1 MPTFEQ
7 IQLERGSVVSTFAVS
22 TAHAS
27 SISALANTFRA
38 DSAEI
43 LSAIELHAAF
53 IQHCIECGSLEAAL
67 AVFDAFSQT
76 YGTTTSDIHVIVQ
89 AQGLDEYAARRVLK
103 GYFSAWS
110 IVNRNGN
117 LPSTRSAAPIP
128 ALFAAESTRL
138 MAMFGG
144 QLGVGSYL
152 DEAAWLLD
160 VYRPLL
166 LGFVSHMSAFLH
178 RESLDKRILRMYP
191 QGFDVLHWLTTPD
204 AIPSETYLLSSPICM
219 PLFGLIQLMHV
230 MVLYKTLGISPG
242 ELARHFNVA
251 VGHSLGIGIAAAFS
265 TLTDE
270 QSFYDVGEKI
280 LGIQLLVG
288 AFPQLQYPIHRQ
300 AISGTRDASQD
311 VGGEPRPM
319 LSVQGVTR
327 PVLERLIAKFN
338 SRCSSPDEYVYLAV
352 TNSYDR
358 FLVASQ
364 AKSAVELAEFLC
376 AESADPDEDQSRIPF
391 PLRKPVIT
399 VQYTTISV
407 PYHCVLLESAA
418 NMAHAVAVEKEWVL
432 HSGDMQIAVR
442 AGDDGHD
449 IRTETDLTRYLIDSI
464 CVLPVDWPQA
474 TQFPGATHI
483 VDFGPGGL
491 SGFGM
496 IAYKN
501 IEGMGVPVTCTGVLV
516 SHSSKSYL
524 GSKADLHKP
533 NLADI
538 TTVPNWL
545 AEFGPKLVRTAHND
559 QLHID
564 TPMSRI
570 LGAPTV
576 MVGAMMPTT
585 VNEHFIAAV
594 NEAGYHTELAGGG
607 IILETDLERRI
618 DNLVKL
624 VKPGQGVTLNCIY
637 IDQRQWSF
645 QFPALLRMR
654 AKGVPIAGLCIGGG
668 VPSLESAASIIDSLR
683 SAGIRHIAFKPNAAG
698 AIRDVVN
705 IAKAHADFPVVL
717 QWTGGR
723 SGGHHSFEDFHQPI
737 LETYAAVRT
746 CRNIALIAGS
756 GFGDAEGSL
765 PYITGDWSVAFGR
778 APMPFDGILLGS
790 RVMVAKEA
798 GTSLAVKEL
807 IVAAPG
813 LSDAEWHK
821 SLDSI
826 EGGVTTIVS
835 EYGERNHS
843 LVTRGTVL
851 VKELRNTIL
860 SQPPEKHAELLLAR
874 KDEIIARLNSDY
886 LRPWFGRKSDGRVV
900 DLEEMTYAEVINR
913 LVELMHVKHQQ
924 RWVHESYRRLAYEF
938 IARVER
944 RLGTDLPEM
953 TIMPDLQDVSPLE
966 LVQSFTERYSTAE
979 SQLLHSEDVQFF
991 IAICK
996 RSGQKPVPFI
1006 AVLDVDFG
1014 RLLMKD
1020 SFWQSEDLDVV
1031 PDQDPQRI
1039 AIQQGVVSTRFS
1051 TTVNEPVK
1059 DILGAIYHGHIAVL
1073 LSRDYN
1079 GDAASVP
1086 VVEYIGAQLQ
1096 ATALPADIV
1105 VQTTDTVRTYQL
1117 PDTQDQLPDLD
1128 SWLNALAGPTN
1139 SWLRALLTAPT
1150 IVEGSSYVDNY
1161 VRRVLRPRPS
1171 KVVTVREDDR
1181 QPQVLAITNVHGQV
1195 DLSIERLSES
1205 IELKIFQPTPTGLA
1219 TLHYRF
1225 VYQPAQHLT
1234 PIHLVVEGHGNHTRQ
1249 LYRETWIDNSDAPSA
1264 FEDHVDPDALLLGS
1278 GFKITED
1285 HVYSMCQVVGNSSQH
1300 YLQETDLGLRVPMEF
1315 FYYSATP
1322 AIMRILAS
1330 TVFGD
1335 GQLGIVHLYNKIEL
1349 VDGTTPL
1356 MVGDTISSS
1365 LRIDGIT
1372 NTASGKRFKVLG
1384 NLSRRGQVVAHIE
1397 TAFISRNIPVCVEE
1411 TFELTNGQRFT
1422 IQLATANDV
1431 TALMAKEWFL
1441 SCDKASVHL
1450 VPGSQVE
1457 FCLDSMYHF
1466 KSDDVYSSI
1475 STTGR
1480 ASILVT
1486 TGRPVHIANVHF
1498 ECGTSVKD
1506 QVIEYL
1512 RRHEVPSTTPLSDG
1526 DGYSLVSPSNQEL
1539 LQVMVPDSN
1548 WEYAKVSADGNAIH
1562 TNPYIADVAGLPGT
1576 ITHGL
1581 WTSASTRA
1589 LVECYAANDEPERIR
1604 MYRTNFVGMVLPK
1617 DQLRTE
1623 LLHVGM
1629 KGGRMLVKG
1638 ITSKVGGGPV
1648 LECTAEIEQP
1658 ATAYVFTG
1666 QGSQEV
1672 SMGMELYKESVAA
1685 RSIWNRAD
1693 RHMLAKYGVSL
1704 LDIVRTNP
1712 KELTVHFCS
1721 RTGEELQHSYMSL
1734 VRSGSNGSGGK
1745 GEVVPMFPEITLD
1758 SSSYTHRSP
1767 TGLLNATQFTQVAL
1781 VTFAMAAVADMRA
1794 NSLVQKDAV
1803 FAGHSLGE
1811 YAALA
1816 SINSLFTLEDALDIC
1831 FYRGLLMQSAV
1842 ERDIQGRSQYGMVA
1856 VDPSRSGHGVDDSVL
1871 ATVIEVIGEHSQG
1884 LLEVVNYNV
1893 RGSQY
1898 VVAGTL
1904 HQLAVLRLVLDTVA
1918 KQSAPNDGDWQAHIA
1933 LIASNVLVEPVDSQP
1948 VRGRA
1953 TIPLPGIDVPFH
1965 SSQLLPGV
1973 NEFRAVLQDKI
1984 RPENIDYSALHL
1996 RYIPNLT
2003 AVPFEVSQQYFS
2015 LVHSI
2020 TGSPVAAG
2028 ILDDWSESA
2037 MDNDDD
2043 IAKLAATLLVELL
2056 AYQFASPVQWIDTQ
2070 DVLLSRLGVSRLVEI
2085 GVSPVLSGMS
2095 TKTLKSSPRSG
2106 KRVDVLHVER
2116 DRDAIYYIQ
2125 QVQEVTEP
2133 AISQPAPSESSVQP
2147 ELSTPPATT
2156 VVVEPATPIV
2166 QSSGTAA
2173 PLVDVPLQALDV
2185 VHAIVAHTTK
2195 RSLADVPPQK
2205 SIKSLMG
2212 GKSTLQ
2218 NEIVGDLHK
2227 EFGSKVP
2234 DKAEDLSLQDLAA
2247 AIGTFGGN
2255 LGKHTQSHLA
2265 RLFSNKM
2272 PGGISLSSSRS
2283 TLQSTYGLGPHRQDA
2298 LLLVAL
2304 TMEPSG
2310 RLSGEAEA
2318 KAWLDSVA
2326 QAYAAKAGISYAAAA
2341 TSAGSSS
2348 GQAGGPVISSAEME
2362 KMQQRQHEHIRQQIQ
2377 VLARYAGIDP
2387 REGARLAEDE
2397 QARAAQLQTKL
2408 DSISAELGDELIDGV
2423 RPLFDAHKARHFDS
2437 SWNWARQEAYEL
2449 IQQAIANCTAGPTR
2463 IFARVDEAA
2472 LQRLKNRSSP
2482 GLLQMIA
2489 GSLSILQAAKDESLE
2504 PAIQLVSQLHDACT
2518 QSLAQPPV
2526 YRELSAP
2533 TGPQVDIG
2541 PDGTVM
2547 YSEVLRSDEPSFAAF
2562 VEHMRQ
2568 PTAQGMPPHIHL
2580 KKRYESDNMSHS
2592 AELSTV
2598 YYESLSEICGSGLS
2612 FAGKTALVTGCG
2624 RGSIGADIVLR
2635 LLSGGAKVI
2644 VTTSSYSYK
2653 TSLFFGDMYRT
2664 HGARGSELVVV
2675 PFNQAS
2681 TGDVKQLVDYIY
2693 SKTGSAKGLGW
2704 DLDYVIPF
2712 AAVSDIGSFATNLG
2726 SRSELAQRVQL
2737 TNVLRLLGTIKDTKE
2752 QLGYNTRASLVV
2764 LPLSP
2769 NHGDFG
2775 GDGLYSECKLG
2786 LESTSNRWESESWQ
2800 DYLSIAGAIIG
2811 WTRGTSLMAANDWC
2825 AKEFET
2831 RGVRTFTASEMS
2843 FMILGLLRQ
2852 PVRRLAQREPIW
2864 ADLSSGMTR
2873 FKHMSTVNSNARQ
2886 AILQKSSAM
2895 QHVARE
2901 AARDYAAMILRSH
2914 SKPDTTVDEGPL
2926 AKHKHHFPAP
2936 CQYEQL
2942 EHLRHLQ
2949 GMMNLDKVIVITGY
2963 GEVGPHGNAETRW
2976 EMEAYGEFS
2985 LEGCI
2990 ELAWIMGLIKHF
3002 NGTLKATGATY
3013 VGWVDA
3019 KTEEPVRDIDVKP
3032 RYEEFILAHTGIRMI
3047 EPELTGGYDPN
3058 KRSIMREIQIEHDME
3073 PFEASAE
3080 EAQAFKSTN
3089 GSKVDI
3095 WESTSGGSWLVRFLK
3110 GALIRVPMALRGN
3123 RLVAGLV
3130 PTGWDPKRFGIPD
3143 DIAEQVDPVTCYV
3156 LVATVEALVRSGIT
3170 DPYELYKYFHVSE
3183 VGSSIGSTIGG
3194 GHSLQQ
3200 VFGNRRLDMNVRNDV
3215 VQETFIS
3222 TVQAWVNMLLMSS
3235 SGPVKPVVGAC
3246 ATAALS
3252 IDVAIETIQSGKA
3265 RVMIAG
3271 GVEDLFHESSFE
3283 FGNMGAT
3290 SNSVEEFARGRTPLE
3305 MSRPCTST
3313 RCGFVEGQG
3322 AGIVTLMSATAAIE
3336 FGAPIYGVVAMSGTA
3351 TDKQGRSVPAPGKGV
3366 LTSAREIKT
3375 GTPPRLLDLKYR
3387 RRQMEL
3393 HMAAVDELRVEEL
3406 SALAGTVDPLDD
3418 KSSTTYAS
3426 LVDQVEA
3433 QYQRQRRSLQDM
3445 WSNEFWKNNPA
3456 ISPLRGC
3463 LAVWGLTADDIG
3475 LASLH
3480 GTSTM
3485 ANDKNESEVLDTQ
3498 LGKIGRTLGHV
3509 VPAVCQK
3516 WLTGH
3521 SKGAA
3526 ACYMLNGVIQS
3537 LRTGLIPGNRNADNI
3552 DQDLQRFKYV
3562 VYPSKSVQTS
3572 GIKAGLLKSFG
3583 FGQVGGELLI
3593 LHSDYLLATLTQE
3606 QLAEYNAKLQQ
3617 RDAKSE
3623 RYWQDTLVGNHP
3635 FIQVKSQSPFTAEQE
3650 KIVFLDPL
3658 ARAKYDSKSGE
3669 YRF

>member
-270 QSFYDVGEKI
+270 QSFYDIGEKI

-300 AISGTRDASQD
+300 AISATRDASQD

-474 TQFPGATHI
+474 TQFPDATHI

-538 TTVPNWL
+538 TTVPNWV

-705 IAKAHADFPVVL
+705 IAKAHADFPVML

-765 PYITGDWSVAFGR
+765 PYLTGDWSVAFGR

-860 SQPPEKHAELLLAR
+860 SQPREKHAELLLAR

-886 LRPWFGRKSDGRVV
+886 LRPWFGRKFDGRVV

-1051 TTVNEPVK
+1051 TTANEPVK

-1073 LSRDYN
+1073 LSRDHN

-1139 SWLRALLTAPT
+1139 SWLRALLTAPA
-1150 IVEGSSYVDNY
+1150 IVEGSSYADNY
-1161 VRRVLRPRPS
+1161 VRRALRPRPS

-1181 QPQVLAITNVHGQV
+1181 QPQALAITNVHGQV
-1195 DLSIERLSES
+1195 DLLIERLSES

-1219 TLHYRF
+1219 TLQYRF

-1234 PIHLVVEGHGNHTRQ
+1234 PIHLVVEGHGNHTQQ

-1356 MVGDTISSS
+1356 MVGDTVSSS

-1411 TFELTNGQRFT
+1411 TFERTNGQRFT

-1441 SCDKASVHL
+1441 SCDKASVRL

-1629 KGGRMLVKG
+1629 KGGRMLIKG

-1672 SMGMELYKESVAA
+1672 GMGMELYKESVAA

-2106 KRVDVLHVER
+2106 KRVDVLHIER

-2362 KMQQRQHEHIRQQIQ
+2362 KMQQKQHEHIRQQIQ

-2449 IQQAIANCTAGPTR
+2449 TQQAIANCTAGPTR

-2489 GSLSILQAAKDESLE
+2489 GSLSILQAAKDASLE

-2786 LESTSNRWESESWQ
+2786 LESTFNRWESESWQ

-2936 CQYEQL
+2936 RQYEQL

-2949 GMMNLDKVIVITGY
+2949 GMINLDKVIVITGY

-3002 NGTLKATGATY
+3002 NGTLKATSATY

-3375 GTPPRLLDLKYR
+3375 GTPPRLLDLNYR

-3475 LASLH
+3475 LASFH

-3552 DQDLQRFKYV
+3552 DQDLQRFEYV

-3593 LHSDYLLATLTQE
+3593 LHSDYLFATLTQE

-3635 FIQVKSQSPFTAEQE
+3635 FIQVKSQPPFTAEQE

>member
-1 MPTFEQ
+1 MPSFEQ
-7 IQLERGSVVSTFAVS
+7 IQLERGSVSSTFAVA
-22 TAHAS
+22 TAHATL
-27 SISALANTFRA
+27 ISNLASTFRA
-38 DSAEI
+38 DSAES

-53 IQHCIECGSLEAAL
+53 IQHCVECGSSEAAL
-67 AVFDAFSQT
+67 AAFDAFCLT
-76 YGTTTSDIHVIVQ
+76 YGTATSDIHVVVQ
-89 AQGLDEYAARRVLK
+89 AQGLDEHAARRVLK
-103 GYFSAWS
+103 GYFSAWPVLGRHRDS
-110 IVNRNGN
+110 
-117 LPSTRSAAPIP
+117 LPTRPAAPMP
-128 ALFAAESTRL
+128 ALFIPGSASL

-144 QLGVGSYL
+144 QLGAENYL
-152 DEAAWLLD
+152 DEAEWLLD

-178 RESLDKRILRMYP
+178 RESQDKRISRMYP
-191 QGFDVLHWLTTPD
+191 QGFDVLRWLTTPG
-204 AIPSETYLLSSPICM
+204 AAPSEAYLQSSPICM
-219 PLFGLIQLMHV
+219 PLYGLIQLMHV
-230 MVLYKTLGISPG
+230 IVLYKTLGISPG
-242 ELARHFNVA
+242 DLARHFKVA

-265 TLTDE
+265 TLSDE
-270 QSFYDVGEKI
+270 QSFYGTGERI

-288 AFPQLQYPIHRQ
+288 ALPQLHYPIHRL
-300 AISGTRDASQD
+300 ALSATDDALQD
-311 VGGEPRPM
+311 MSGEPRPM
-319 LSVQGVTR
+319 LSVHGVAK
-327 PVLERLIAKFN
+327 PALEQLLAKFN
-338 SRCSSPDEYVYLAV
+338 SRWSSPDDHAYLAV

-364 AKSAVELAEFLC
+364 AKSAVELAEFLRS
-376 AESADPDEDQSRIPF
+376 ESADADEDQSRIPF
-391 PLRKPVIT
+391 PKRKPVIAA
-399 VQYTTISV
+399 QYTTISV
-407 PYHCVLLESAA
+407 PYHSILLERAA
-418 NMAHAVAVEKEWVL
+418 GETHTVAVEKGWVIR
-432 HSGDMQIAVR
+432 SEDMQIAVR

-449 IRTETDLTRYLIDSI
+449 IRLEADLTRYLVDSI
-464 CVLPVDWPQA
+464 CVLPVNWPQA
-474 TQFPGATHI
+474 TQYPGITHI

-491 SGFGM
+491 SGFGS
-496 IAYKN
+496 IAYRS
-501 IEGMGVPVTCTGVLV
+501 IEGMGVSIACTGVLV
-516 SHSSKSYL
+516 SHGSKPYL
-524 GSKADLHKP
+524 GSKADLYKA

-538 TTVPNWL
+538 TAAPNWK
-545 AEFGPKLVRTAHND
+545 AEFGPRLVRAAHNGEL
-559 QLHID
+559 QID
-564 TPMSRI
+564 TPMSRV

-576 MVGAMMPTT
+576 MVAAMMPTT
-585 VNEHFIAAV
+585 VNEHFIVAV
-594 NEAGYHTELAGGG
+594 NNAGYHTELAGGG
-607 IILETDLERRI
+607 IITEPDLERRI
-618 DNLVKL
+618 NSLVKL
-624 VKPGQGVTLNCIY
+624 SQPGQGITLNCIY

-654 AKGVPIAGLCIGGG
+654 SQGVPIAGLCIGGG
-668 VPSLESAASIIDSLR
+668 VPSLDSATAIINSLR
-683 SAGIRHIAFKPNAAG
+683 SAGIRHVSFKPNAAS

-705 IAKAHADFPVVL
+705 IAKAHADFPIVL

-723 SGGHHSFEDFHQPI
+723 AGGHHSFEDFHQPI

-746 CRNIALIAGS
+746 CPNIALVAGS
-756 GFGDAEGSL
+756 GFGDADGSL

-778 APMPFDGILLGS
+778 APMPFDGILLGT
-790 RVMVAKEA
+790 RVMAAKEA
-798 GTSLAVKEL
+798 GTAQAAKEL

-813 LSDAEWHK
+813 LSDSEWYK
-821 SLDSI
+821 SLDGI

-843 LVTRGTVL
+843 LVTRATVL

-860 SQPPEKHAELLLAR
+860 SQPREKHAALLLAR

-886 LRPWFGRKSDGRVV
+886 LRPWFGRKAYGRVV
-900 DLEEMTYAEVINR
+900 DLEEMTYAEVIGR
-913 LVELMHVKHQQ
+913 LVELTYVKHQK
-924 RWVHESYRRLAYEF
+924 RWVHESYRRLVFEF
-938 IARVER
+938 VARAER

-953 TIMPDLQDVSPLE
+953 SIMPDLQGVPPLE
-966 LVQSFTERYSTAE
+966 LVQSFTERYADAN
-979 SQLLHSEDVQFF
+979 SQLLHSEDVQYFV
-991 IAICK
+991 AICK

-1006 AVLDVDFG
+1006 AVLDADFG
-1014 RLLMKD
+1014 RMLMKD

-1059 DILGAIYHGHIAVL
+1059 DILDGVYHGHIAAL
-1073 LSRDYN
+1073 LSRNYG
-1079 GDAASVP
+1079 GDTASVP
-1086 VVEYIGAQLQ
+1086 VASHVSTQLQ
-1096 ATALPADIV
+1096 AMTLPTGVLANI
-1105 VQTTDTVRTYQL
+1105 TDTLRTYEL
-1117 PDTQDQLPDLD
+1117 PDAQDQLPSLD
-1128 SWLNALAGPTN
+1128 SWLDALAGPTG
-1139 SWLRALLTAPT
+1139 SWLRALLTTPV
-1150 IVEGSSYVDNY
+1150 IVEGSNY
-1161 VRRVLRPRPS
+1161 VNNYIQRALRPRPS
-1171 KVVTVREDDR
+1171 QRVTVQLDSR
-1181 QPQVLAITNVHGQV
+1181 QPQSLAITDSHGNV
-1195 DLSIERLSES
+1195 DLTIEHLDGI
-1205 IELKIFQPTPTGLA
+1205 IELNIFQPTPAGFA
-1219 TLHYRF
+1219 TLQYRF
-1225 VYQPAQHLT
+1225 VYHPAQQLT
-1234 PIHLVVEGHGNHTRQ
+1234 PIHMVVEGHGDRTRQ
-1249 LYRETWIDNSDAPSA
+1249 LYRETWVDSSDVPSE

-1278 GFKITED
+1278 GFVITED
-1285 HVYSMCQVVGNSSQH
+1285 HVHAMCQVVGNRSQH
-1300 YLQETDLGLRVPMEF
+1300 YLRATDSGLHVPMEF
-1315 FYYSATP
+1315 LYYSATP

-1335 GQLGIVHLYNKIEL
+1335 GQLGIVHLYNRIEL
-1349 VDGTTPL
+1349 VDSTAPL
-1356 MVGDTISSS
+1356 MVGDIVSSR

-1372 NTASGKRFKVLG
+1372 NTVSGKRFKVLG
-1384 NLSRRGQVVAHIE
+1384 ELSRSGHIIAHIE
-1397 TAFISRNIPVCVEE
+1397 TAFISRNIPVRIED
-1411 TFELTNGQRFT
+1411 TFERTSGQLFT

-1431 TALMAKEWFL
+1431 TALLAKEWFL
-1441 SCDKASVHL
+1441 PCDNTSAHL
-1450 VPGSQVE
+1450 APGSQVE
-1457 FCLDSMYHF
+1457 FCLDSAYHF
-1466 KSDDVYSSI
+1466 KSDDVYSRI
-1475 STTGR
+1475 VTTGR
-1480 ASILVT
+1480 ASILKPAV
-1486 TGRPVHIANVHF
+1486 RPVHIANVHF
-1498 ECGTSVKD
+1498 ECGTSAKD
-1506 QVIEYL
+1506 PVIEYL

-1526 DGYSLVSPSNQEL
+1526 DGYSLVSSRNQDL
-1539 LQVMVPDSN
+1539 LLVTVPDSN

-1604 MYRTNFVGMVLPK
+1604 MYRTSFVGMVLPQDK
-1617 DQLRTE
+1617 LRTE

-1629 KGGRMLVKG
+1629 KDGRMVVKG
-1638 ITSKVGGGPV
+1638 ITSKVDGGPV
-1648 LECTAEIEQP
+1648 LECTAEIDQP

-1672 SMGMELYKESVAA
+1672 GMGMELYKQSVAA
-1685 RSIWNRAD
+1685 RGIWNRAD
-1693 RHMLAKYGVSL
+1693 KFMVAKYGVSL

-1712 KELTVHFCS
+1712 KEHTVHFGS
-1721 RTGEELQHSYMSL
+1721 KTGEELQRNYMSL
-1734 VRSGSNGSGGK
+1734 TKSCSGDK
-1745 GEVVPMFPEITLD
+1745 GEAVPLFPEITLD

-1767 TGLLNATQFTQVAL
+1767 TGLLNSTQFTQVIL

-1794 NSLVQKDAV
+1794 NSLIQKDAV

-1816 SINSLFTLEDALDIC
+1816 SISGMFTLEDVLDIC

-1842 ERDIQGRSQYGMVA
+1842 ERDAQGRSQYGMVA
-1856 VDPSRSGHGVDDSVL
+1856 VDPSRLGHGMDDGVL
-1871 ATVIEVIGEHSQG
+1871 ATAIEAICEHSQE

-1904 HQLAVLRLVLDTVA
+1904 HQLAVLRHILGA
-1918 KQSAPNDGDWQAHIA
+1918 IAGQGAPTDGDWHSHISR
-1933 LIASNVLVEPVDSQP
+1933 ICGDVLAVPVDSKP

-1973 NEFRAVLQDKI
+1973 DEFRTLLQDKI
-1984 RPENIDYSALHL
+1984 RPENIDYSALRL
-1996 RYIPNLT
+1996 RYVPNLT
-2003 AVPFEVSQQYFS
+2003 AVPFEVSRAYFS
-2015 LVHSI
+2015 LVYCI
-2020 TGSPVAAG
+2020 TESPVVASVLGSWTNTA
-2028 ILDDWSESA
+2028 LN
-2037 MDNDDD
+2037 NDDD
-2043 IAKLAATLLVELL
+2043 VARLAAILLVELL

-2070 DVLLSRLGVSRLVEI
+2070 EVLLNRLGVSRLVEV
-2085 GVSPVLSGMS
+2085 GASPILSGMS
-2095 TKTLKSSPRSG
+2095 AKTLKNLPRTR

-2116 DRDAIYYIQ
+2116 DRDALYFIQ
-2125 QVQEVTEP
+2125 QNLEVAESEV
-2133 AISQPAPSESSVQP
+2133 SQPVPSAQP
-2147 ELSTPPATT
+2147 AQAEQPTPPAAAAA
-2156 VVVEPATPIV
+2156 VEPIAPAA
-2166 QSSGTAA
+2166 QSPASAA
-2173 PLVDVPLQALDV
+2173 PLVDVPLQTLDV

-2234 DKAEDLSLQDLAA
+2234 DKAEDLSLHDLAA
-2247 AIGTFGGN
+2247 AIGTFGGS

-2272 PGGISLSSSRS
+2272 PGGVSLSSSRS
-2283 TLQSTYGLGPHRQDA
+2283 TLQSVYGLGLHRQDA

-2304 TMEPSG
+2304 TMEPSS
-2310 RLSGEAEA
+2310 RLSGDAEA

-2326 QAYAAKAGISYAAAA
+2326 QAYAAKASISYAAA
-2341 TSAGSSS
+2341 TTNAGSSG
-2348 GQAGGPVISSAEME
+2348 GQAGAPVISSAEMG
-2362 KMQQRQHEHIRQQIQ
+2362 KMQQKQHEHIRQQIQ

-2397 QARAAQLQTKL
+2397 QAKAAEMQAKL
-2408 DSISAELGDELIDGV
+2408 DSILAELGDELIDGV
-2423 RPLFDAHKARHFDS
+2423 QPRFDANKARHFDS

-2449 IQQAIANCTAGPTR
+2449 IQQAIVRCTAGHTTMS
-2463 IFARVDEAA
+2463 AGVDEAA
-2472 LQRLKNRSSP
+2472 LQRLKNRSSQ
-2482 GLLQMIA
+2482 GLLQMLA
-2489 GSLSILQAAKDESLE
+2489 GSLSILQAANDKSLG
-2504 PAIQLVSQLHDACT
+2504 PAIQVVSQLHDACS
-2518 QSLAQPPV
+2518 QSLAQTPV

-2547 YSEVLRSDEPSFAAF
+2547 YAEVLRSDEPSFAAF

-2568 PTAQGMPPHIHL
+2568 PTAPGMPPHIHL
-2580 KKRYESDNMSHS
+2580 KKRYESDKMSHS
-2592 AELSTV
+2592 AELSAM
-2598 YYESLSEICGSGLS
+2598 YYEGLNEICGSGLS

-2624 RGSIGADIVLR
+2624 RGSIGADIVSR

-2664 HGARGSELVVV
+2664 HGAGDSELIVV

-2681 TGDVKQLVDYIY
+2681 TSDIKQLVDYIY
-2693 SKTGSAKGLGW
+2693 SKSGSTKGLGW

-2712 AAVSDIGSFATNLG
+2712 AAVSDIGSFATNLS

-2737 TNVLRLLGTIKDTKE
+2737 TNVLRLLGTIKDVKE
-2752 QLGYNTRASLVV
+2752 QFGFNTRASLVV

-2786 LESTSNRWESESWQ
+2786 LESAFNRWESESWQ
-2800 DYLSIAGAIIG
+2800 DYLSITGAIIG

-2825 AKEFET
+2825 AGEFES
-2831 RGVRTFTASEMS
+2831 RGVRTFTAGEMA

-2852 PVRRLAQREPIW
+2852 SVRRHALHEPIW

-2873 FKHMSTVNSNARQ
+2873 FKHLSTVNSNARQ
-2886 AILQKSSAM
+2886 AIMQKSSAM

-2914 SKPDTTVDEGPL
+2914 SKPNTTVDEGPL

-2936 CQYEQL
+2936 RQYEQL

-2963 GEVGPHGNAETRW
+2963 GEVSPHGTAETRW

-2990 ELAWIMGLIKHF
+2990 ELAWIMGLTKHF
-3002 NGTLKATGATY
+3002 NGTLKATGAVY

-3019 KTEEPVRDIDVKP
+3019 KTEEPIRDIDIKS
-3032 RYEEFILAHTGIRMI
+3032 RYEEYILVHTGIRLI

-3095 WESTSGGSWLVRFLK
+3095 WESSSGGSWLVRFLK

-3130 PTGWDPKRFGIPD
+3130 PTGWDPRRFGIPD

-3194 GHSLQQ
+3194 GRSLQQ

-3222 TVQAWVNMLLMSS
+3222 TVQAWVNMLLISS

-3366 LTSAREIKT
+3366 LTSARETQT
-3375 GTPPRLLDLKYR
+3375 GVTPRLLDFNYR

-3393 HMAAVDELRVEEL
+3393 HMATVDELRAEEL
-3406 SALAGTVDPLDD
+3406 SALASAVDPLDS
-3418 KSSTTYAS
+3418 KSYAS
-3426 LVDQVEA
+3426 LVDQVEL
-3433 QYQRQRRSLQDM
+3433 QYKRQRSSLQDM
-3445 WSNEFWKNNPA
+3445 WSNEFWKSNPA

-3475 LASLH
+3475 LASFH

-3485 ANDKNESEVLDTQ
+3485 ANDKNESEVLNTQ
-3498 LGKIGRTLGHV
+3498 LSKIGRTLGHV

-3552 DQDLQRFKYV
+3552 DQDLQRFEYV

-3593 LHSDYLLATLTQE
+3593 LHSDYLFATLTPE
-3606 QLAEYNAKLQQ
+3606 QLAEYNIKLE
-3617 RDAKSE
+3617 RRSAKSE

-3635 FIQVKSQSPFTAEQE
+3635 FIQVKSHPPFTAEQE
-3650 KIVFLDPL
+3650 KSVFLDPL
-3658 ARAKYDSKSGE
+3658 ARAKYDSASGE